1 MYGVESEDQVEQ
13 TRKDI
18 YSSIN
23 SDEPVIVAV
32 NDGNMKNSIFNTG
45 IELEVEKLCSY
56 SLLSITIDAIIWE
69 SKIMVCL
76 KNGTHRNRRVNR

>member
-56 SLLSITIDAIIWE
+56 FLLSITTVVIIWVL
-69 SKIMVCL
+69 KITECL
-76 KNGTHRNRRVNR
+76 KKWNALQRES

>member
-56 SLLSITIDAIIWE
+56 FLLSITTVVIIWVL
-69 SKIMVCL
+69 KITECL
-76 KNGTHRNRRVNR
+76 KNGTHCNG

>member
-56 SLLSITIDAIIWE
+56 FLLSITTVVIIWVL
-69 SKIMVCL
+69 KITECL
-76 KNGTHRNRRVNR
+76 KKWNALQRVS